1 MHVICDFDG
10 TITRKDTT
18 DCVLAAL
25 ADPSWEAIE
34 ALWVSGKITA
44 AECMRRQIAMIGG
57 DDAALNAVLD
67 AVELDPHFVDFVAWC
82 ESESIPMT
90 VVSDGVDHFIHR
102 ILDRHGLGRLP
113 VIANH
118 LVGEAWSRGLEQ
130 PWNRAGCAAGSGVCK
145 CAAAGRRVN
154 QSNTTMVFVGDGRS
168 DFCVSAKADVLF
180 AKEKLADYAADRGQ
194 AHHVFDTFADVT
206 TTLSALLAATPALIR
221 QPQARRTPARAAA
234 R

>member
-25 ADPSWEAIE
+25 ADPAWEAVE
-34 ALWVSGKITA
+34 ALWIEGKITA

-57 DDAALNAVLD
+57 DDIALNAVLD
-67 AVELDPHFVDFVAWC
+67 AVELDPAFIGFVTWC
-82 ESESIPMT
+82 EAEAIPVT

-118 LVGEAWSRGLEQ
+118 LVGEAYLRRLEQ
-130 PWNRAGCAAGSGVCK
+130 PWMHAGCAAGSGVCK
-145 CAAAGRRVN
+145 CAAAAGRVD
-154 QSNTTMVFVGDGRS
+154 QDATTMVFIGDGRS
-168 DFCVSAKADVLF
+168 DFCVSARADILF
-180 AKEKLADYAADRGQ
+180 AKDTLAEYAAARGQ
-194 AHHVFDTFADVT
+194 LHHAFDTFADVT
-206 TTLSALLAATPALIR
+206 QTLTALLAETPTLVR
-221 QPQARRTPARAAA
+221 QPSARGVSARIVAL
-234 R
+234 